1 MKKIDFKGLL
11 LGLLLVAVLSSAASA
26 AYKVFV
32 TVPGTASAVAYTGP
46 CYFYGLTLKTDGIN
60 NVTLNIYS
68 GLSDTG
74 EKLLPTDLVV
84 QGTDYYFGYSPP
96 LPIYCA
102 TGIYVKVAVA
112 GGGTC
117 AYQVL
122 YSK

>member
-1 MKKIDFKGLL
+1 MKKIFTRYILAAFL
-11 LGLLLVAVLSSAASA
+11 IVLAVTTVYAAE
-26 AYKVFV
+26 VIFV
-32 TVPGTASAVAYTGP
+32 TVPATSSAIAYTGRSF
-46 CYFYGLTLKTDGIN
+46 FYGLTLKTDGTN
-60 NVTLNIYS
+60 NITLNIYS
-68 GLSDTG
+68 GLSDAG